1 MWTVRRVSVVLA
13 LSATTFAASGVAAAV
28 VAVADAVPDAEV
40 VPDADVVCDVSDLVP
55 HPDKTSA
62 ESDATAN
69 AATAHDGFGRRRTRR
84 VEVCACDI
92 RSFMV
97 SLC

>member
-13 LSATTFAASGVAAAV
+13 LSATSWPASGVPVGVV
-28 VAVADAVPDAEV
+28 VAAAVPDAEV
-40 VPDADVVCDVSDLVP
+40 VPDADVVGDVSDLVP

-62 ESDATAN
+62 ESDANAN
-69 AATAHDGFGRRRTRR
+69 AATAHDGFGRRETRR
-84 VEVCACDI
+84 LEVCACDI